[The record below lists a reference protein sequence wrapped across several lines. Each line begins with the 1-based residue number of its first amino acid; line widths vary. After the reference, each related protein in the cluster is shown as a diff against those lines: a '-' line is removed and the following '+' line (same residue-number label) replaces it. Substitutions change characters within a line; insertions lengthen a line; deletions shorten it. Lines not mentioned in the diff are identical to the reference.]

1 MGLPEVGKARAVWV
15 LLPEIK
21 ECSKER
27 IGRTGS
33 SLDDWMNTNRTFNRK
48 RDHEGRP
55 VLWRKARSGL
65 GRVEFALMVRHL
77 GRGTHWTMTNV
88 EPELRGKI
96 RAGNV
101 DLEDAR

>member
-1 MGLPEVGKARAVWV
+1 MG
-15 LLPEIK
+15 
-21 ECSKER
+21 
-27 IGRTGS
+27 
-33 SLDDWMNTNRTFNRK
+33 
-48 RDHEGRP
+48 
-55 VLWRKARSGL
+55 KARSGL
-65 GRVEFALMVRHL
+65 GCVEFALMVRHL